1 MITGAAAAV
10 ALATGIRAGCRRR
23 MTAAAEEMGG
33 GKASRTPP
41 DGHRRAHGTAT
52 ARVAALAGEA
62 AAGGAL
68 EVGPPAAAAA
78 EVMVMPVVGAA
89 AALEEL
95 RMGWRPT
102 PAMPGALGGAARR
115 RNWSLPMLELGLAGP
130 APAVAKVVAA
140 AVGDPPGCNF
150 SCSVR
155 KYNFFVCPPWL
166 DSIVYIFLAK
176 PRREKHAKE
185 RDNRERE
192 REVQLAG
199 FGLLAPMGRRSWGG
213 RACHGGPASGR
224 PPPLP

>member
-41 DGHRRAHGTAT
+41 DGHRRAHGTTT

-140 AVGDPPGCNF
+140 AVGDPPGCNSHVLSGSTTSLYARLGLIRLF
-150 SCSVR
+150 IYFWRSPGER
-155 KYNFFVCPPWL
+155 NMR
-166 DSIVYIFLAK
+166 
-176 PRREKHAKE
+176 RREIIE
-185 RDNRERE
+185 RERE
-192 REVQLAG
+192 RC
-199 FGLLAPMGRRSWGG
+199 S
-213 RACHGGPASGR
+213 
-224 PPPLP
+224 